1 MGHCDTLLFKINGY
15 PGKGTLGITALD
27 TIIDLLSNL
36 CLKFHHCEHP
46 TFREEEDGYQR
57 CGQFLPYEQ
66 QGWPSFMG
74 INGDSKFNIKA
85 IFHKFVKKIL

>member
-1 MGHCDTLLFKINGY
+1 MAVTKNVLKVKFDCTCCQMF
-15 PGKGTLGITALD
+15 
-27 TIIDLLSNL
+27 